1 MAADR
6 TLVDAAFRE
15 AKSRGGASGDIPGVI
30 DRSSQYQSSI
40 DISRQSLGLITGAM
54 KGLNDKMEKQRLGA
68 ESQLKNFNNIS
79 KNNVKKLYDQKEP
92 LPDKII
98 FAIEAQI
105 KELQADF
112 DKVNTYGKKDTSEN
126 EKARIKI
133 EASLQRVINQAIDT
147 RAGFMKISG
156 NMKNLNVDQM
166 SRNTDSIAPMET
178 VLDLENM
185 DANDNITV
193 KVIDGNLTFITKD
206 FYSDANSSW
215 GKDGL
220 SGDAG
225 AVGMT
230 MSQLQSYLP
239 TKNAPHEIML
249 NDSYKTA
256 ITNGKNGG
264 VDGVFNVEA
273 AKGEILGHGSIADT
287 QDFQSAMDQKHP
299 QLGLSFTRSLTSNTA
314 IPLSVIQAVFPNPP
328 LVKDSYGKMS
338 QGPGSY
344 VYGVNVS
351 PEYMAG
357 IGIDANYGNEDGILQ
372 QSEMDAALADND
384 AADFYGMG
392 LEGLKENAEVLIDAI
407 TNVDNPLFSE
417 STSKDLYAGWVANTN
432 KTVYDDGITKN
443 VAAQQKVFDENNKA
457 SESQETYVDLPWQKG
472 FDKPANITATAQ
484 LDLVQD
490 ILSERGEVPFGNDI
504 YTLQKNGKYK
514 LTGERKGEKTS
525 PVESGKM
532 LTKVQLIQRYGGI
545 YGNIPDDYF
554 DIKSIDHDK
563 LSPTPN
569 IETSKYL
576 KDIGSTNSESNTSSK
591 KTFNVGEI
599 YPMGGKNYE
608 YLKGG
613 GFKEIVESKTL
624 KFKDMPGDMKEIL
637 LPKHTGGD
645 KAKADRKN
653 KEYLAEYLKEDDT
666 ASWAEFDSWMEGK

>member
-1 MAADR
+1 MAADQ
-6 TLVDAAFRE
+6 TLVNAAFRE
-15 AKSRGGASGDIPGVI
+15 ARSRAGASGDIPGVI

-40 DISRQSLGLITGAM
+40 NTSRQSLGLITGAM

-79 KNNVKKLYDQKEP
+79 KNNLKKLYEQKEP

-314 IPLSVIQAVFPNPP
+314 IPLSIIETLLPMIPDPEFPGDEKQNFYS
-328 LVKDSYGKMS
+328 DGYFGAMEIERRYGDK
-338 QGPGSY
+338 
-344 VYGVNVS
+344 
-351 PEYMAG
+351 
-357 IGIDANYGNEDGILQ
+357 DGILE
-372 QSEMDAALADND
+372 QSEIDAAREDGSEYYDYFAKD
-384 AADFYGMG
+384 AE
-392 LEGLKENAEVLIDAI
+392 LLIDVI
-407 TNVDNPLFSE
+407 TNVKNPLFSE

-432 KTVYDDGITKN
+432 KTVYDDGIAKN
-443 VAAQQKVFDENNKA
+443 VAAQQKVFDKA
-457 SESQETYVDLPWQKG
+457 EKERLANLPPPPPPTGVTGKVKVGMTRQGQGVKE
-472 FDKPANITATAQ
+472 I
-484 LDLVQD
+484 
-490 ILSERGEVPFGNDI
+490 EVPVEQVDAKYNEVINASGASGDVIVEGWEGGRTYRYVYKKDQDYWVLETFQDD
-504 YTLQKNGKYK
+504 TQK
-514 LTGERKGEKTS
+514 
-525 PVESGKM
+525 
-532 LTKVQLIQRYGGI
+532 
-545 YGNIPDDYF
+545 
-554 DIKSIDHDK
+554 
-563 LSPTPN
+563 
-569 IETSKYL
+569 
-576 KDIGSTNSESNTSSK
+576 
-591 KTFNVGEI
+591 
-599 YPMGGKNYE
+599 
-608 YLKGG
+608 
-613 GFKEIVESKTL
+613 FKEI
-624 KFKDMPGDMKEIL
+624 G
-637 LPKHTGGD
+637 
-645 KAKADRKN
+645 
-653 KEYLAEYLKEDDT
+653 LKEGKPGEKVADAIARRLT
-666 ASWAEFDSWMEGK
+666 TEEVLGGSHLNINARNSNLGKSNSEFEL

>member
-1 MAADR
+1 MGADQ
-6 TLVDAAFRE
+6 TLVNAAFRE
-15 AKSRGGASGDIPGVI
+15 ARSRGGASGDIPGVI
-30 DRSSQYQSSI
+30 DRSSEYQSSI
-40 DISRQSLGLITGAM
+40 DINRQYLGLITGAM

-79 KNNVKKLYDQKEP
+79 KNNLKKLYEQKEP

-98 FAIEAQI
+98 FAIEARI

-178 VLDLENM
+178 VLDLESM
-185 DANDNITV
+185 DANNNITV

-206 FYSDANSSW
+206 FNMIGGVAS

-299 QLGLSFTRSLTSNTA
+299 QLGLSFTRSLTSNA
-314 IPLSVIQAVFPNPP
+314 EIPLSIIQHAFPNQVDPDYP
-328 LVKDSYGKMS
+328 DDRDMDMVSDMQWAGMMMDDERYG
-338 QGPGSY
+338 GDED
-344 VYGVNVS
+344 GVLEQS
-351 PEYMAG
+351 E
-357 IGIDANYGNEDGILQ
+357 IDAAKNSDNPYYYNLF
-372 QSEMDAALADND
+372 MKDAEA
-384 AADFYGMG
+384 
-392 LEGLKENAEVLIDAI
+392 LIDVI

-443 VAAQQKVFDENNKA
+443 VATQQKVFDKA
-457 SESQETYVDLPWQKG
+457 EEERLANLPPPPPPTG
-472 FDKPANITATAQ
+472 ITGKVKVGMTR
-484 LDLVQD
+484 VGGGVKE
-490 ILSERGEVPFGNDI
+490 IEVPVEQVDAKYNKVINASKAGGDVIVEGWEGGRTYRYLYKEDLDKWQYQIFDSE
-504 YTLQKNGKYK
+504 LQRFR
-514 LTGERKGEKTS
+514 T
-525 PVESGKM
+525 
-532 LTKVQLIQRYGGI
+532 YGGVDKDNETDKDGELI
-545 YGNIPDDYF
+545 TDVKTKLLTTEEVLGGSHLNINARNSNLG
-554 DIKSIDHDK
+554 K
-563 LSPTPN
+563 
-569 IETSKYL
+569 SKY
-576 KDIGSTNSESNTSSK
+576 
-591 KTFNVGEI
+591 VPGEI
-599 YPMGGKNYE
+599 YE
-608 YLKGG
+608 AKGIKYKWNG
-613 GFKEIVESKTL
+613 TEMI
-624 KFKDMPGDMKEIL
+624 PQ
-637 LPKHTGGD
+637 
-645 KAKADRKN
+645 
-653 KEYLAEYLKEDDT
+653 
-666 ASWAEFDSWMEGK
+666 

>member
-1 MAADR
+1 MAADQ
-6 TLVDAAFRE
+6 TLVNAAFRE
-15 AKSRGGASGDIPGVI
+15 ARSRAGASGDIPGVI

-40 DISRQSLGLITGAM
+40 NTSRQSLGLITGAM

-79 KNNVKKLYDQKEP
+79 KNNLKKLYEQKEP

-166 SRNTDSIAPMET
+166 SRNTDTIAPMET

-314 IPLSVIQAVFPNPP
+314 IPLSIIETLLPMIPDPEFPGDEKQNFYS
-328 LVKDSYGKMS
+328 DGYFGAMEIERRYGDK
-338 QGPGSY
+338 
-344 VYGVNVS
+344 
-351 PEYMAG
+351 
-357 IGIDANYGNEDGILQ
+357 DGILE
-372 QSEMDAALADND
+372 QSEIDAAREDGSEYYDYFAKD
-384 AADFYGMG
+384 AE
-392 LEGLKENAEVLIDAI
+392 LLIDVI
-407 TNVDNPLFSE
+407 TNVKNPLFSE

-432 KTVYDDGITKN
+432 KTVYDDGIAKN
-443 VAAQQKVFDENNKA
+443 VAAQQKVFDKA
-457 SESQETYVDLPWQKG
+457 EKERLANLPPPPPPTGVTGKVKVGMTRQGQGVKE
-472 FDKPANITATAQ
+472 I
-484 LDLVQD
+484 
-490 ILSERGEVPFGNDI
+490 EVPVEQVDAKYNEVINASGASGDVIVEGWEGGRTYRYVYKKDQDYWVLETFQDD
-504 YTLQKNGKYK
+504 TQK
-514 LTGERKGEKTS
+514 
-525 PVESGKM
+525 
-532 LTKVQLIQRYGGI
+532 
-545 YGNIPDDYF
+545 
-554 DIKSIDHDK
+554 
-563 LSPTPN
+563 
-569 IETSKYL
+569 
-576 KDIGSTNSESNTSSK
+576 
-591 KTFNVGEI
+591 
-599 YPMGGKNYE
+599 
-608 YLKGG
+608 
-613 GFKEIVESKTL
+613 FKEI
-624 KFKDMPGDMKEIL
+624 G
-637 LPKHTGGD
+637 
-645 KAKADRKN
+645 
-653 KEYLAEYLKEDDT
+653 LKEGKPGEKVADAIARRLT
-666 ASWAEFDSWMEGK
+666 TEEVLGGSHLNINARNSNLGKSNSEFEL

>member
-79 KNNVKKLYDQKEP
+79 KNNLKKLYEQKEP

-166 SRNTDSIAPMET
+166 SRNTDTIAPMET

-314 IPLSVIQAVFPNPP
+314 IPLSIIETLLPMIPDPEFPGDEKQNFYS
-328 LVKDSYGKMS
+328 DGYFGAMEIERRYGDK
-338 QGPGSY
+338 
-344 VYGVNVS
+344 
-351 PEYMAG
+351 
-357 IGIDANYGNEDGILQ
+357 DGILE
-372 QSEMDAALADND
+372 QSEIDAAREDGSEYYDYFAKD
-384 AADFYGMG
+384 AE
-392 LEGLKENAEVLIDAI
+392 LLIDVI
-407 TNVDNPLFSE
+407 TNVKNPLFSE

-432 KTVYDDGITKN
+432 KTVYDDGIAKN
-443 VAAQQKVFDENNKA
+443 VAAQQKVFDKA
-457 SESQETYVDLPWQKG
+457 EKERLANLPPPPPPTGVTGKVKVGMTRQGQGVKE
-472 FDKPANITATAQ
+472 I
-484 LDLVQD
+484 
-490 ILSERGEVPFGNDI
+490 EVPVEQVDAKYNEVINASGASGDVIVEGWEGGRTYRYVYKKDQDYWVLETFQDD
-504 YTLQKNGKYK
+504 TQK
-514 LTGERKGEKTS
+514 
-525 PVESGKM
+525 
-532 LTKVQLIQRYGGI
+532 
-545 YGNIPDDYF
+545 
-554 DIKSIDHDK
+554 
-563 LSPTPN
+563 
-569 IETSKYL
+569 
-576 KDIGSTNSESNTSSK
+576 
-591 KTFNVGEI
+591 
-599 YPMGGKNYE
+599 
-608 YLKGG
+608 
-613 GFKEIVESKTL
+613 FKEI
-624 KFKDMPGDMKEIL
+624 G
-637 LPKHTGGD
+637 
-645 KAKADRKN
+645 
-653 KEYLAEYLKEDDT
+653 LKEGKPGEKVADAIARRLT
-666 ASWAEFDSWMEGK
+666 TEEVLGGSHLNINARNSNLGKSNSEFEL

>member
-1 MAADR
+1 MAADQ
-6 TLVDAAFRE
+6 TLVNAAFRE
-15 AKSRGGASGDIPGVI
+15 ARSRAGASGDIPGVI

-40 DISRQSLGLITGAM
+40 DINRQYLGLITGAM

-79 KNNVKKLYDQKEP
+79 KNNLKKLYEQKEP

-314 IPLSVIQAVFPNPP
+314 IPLSIIETLLPMIPDPEFPGDEKQNFYS
-328 LVKDSYGKMS
+328 DGYFGAMEIERRYGDK
-338 QGPGSY
+338 
-344 VYGVNVS
+344 
-351 PEYMAG
+351 
-357 IGIDANYGNEDGILQ
+357 DGILE
-372 QSEMDAALADND
+372 QSEIDAAREDGSEYYDYFAKD
-384 AADFYGMG
+384 AE
-392 LEGLKENAEVLIDAI
+392 LLIDVI
-407 TNVDNPLFSE
+407 TNVKNPLFSE

-432 KTVYDDGITKN
+432 KTVYDDGIAKN
-443 VAAQQKVFDENNKA
+443 VAAQQKVFDKA
-457 SESQETYVDLPWQKG
+457 EKERLANLPPPPPPTGVTGKVKVGMTRQGQGVKE
-472 FDKPANITATAQ
+472 I
-484 LDLVQD
+484 
-490 ILSERGEVPFGNDI
+490 EVPVEQVDAKYNEVINASGASGDVIVEGWEGGRTYRYVYKKDQDYWVLETFQDD
-504 YTLQKNGKYK
+504 TQK
-514 LTGERKGEKTS
+514 
-525 PVESGKM
+525 
-532 LTKVQLIQRYGGI
+532 
-545 YGNIPDDYF
+545 
-554 DIKSIDHDK
+554 
-563 LSPTPN
+563 
-569 IETSKYL
+569 
-576 KDIGSTNSESNTSSK
+576 
-591 KTFNVGEI
+591 
-599 YPMGGKNYE
+599 
-608 YLKGG
+608 
-613 GFKEIVESKTL
+613 FKEI
-624 KFKDMPGDMKEIL
+624 G
-637 LPKHTGGD
+637 
-645 KAKADRKN
+645 
-653 KEYLAEYLKEDDT
+653 LKEGKPGEKVADAIARRLT
-666 ASWAEFDSWMEGK
+666 TEEVLGGSHLNINARNSNLGKSNSEFEL